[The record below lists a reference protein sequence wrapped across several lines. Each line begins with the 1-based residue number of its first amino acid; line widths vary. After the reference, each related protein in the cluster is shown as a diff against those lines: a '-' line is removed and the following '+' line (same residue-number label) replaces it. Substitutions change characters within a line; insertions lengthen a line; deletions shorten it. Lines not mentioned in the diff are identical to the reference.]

1 MKAVYIVDDVRIAK
15 ILVDPMRRAILDLLR
30 QKPMTQAGLAN
41 ELGLTGASLN
51 HHMKI
56 LRSNK
61 LVIVV
66 KKEIERHR
74 IMQIFLSS
82 IAYLFVYDLDS
93 LPKNIA
99 RYFYPISLERARA
112 VVSLF
117 MLNKKGLSLTHYRY
131 RPEQTPEAIN
141 AISENL
147 SRFLVNTARSYGKEI
162 VNHADERII
171 YEIYGKALNNFLNE
185 YELLHNTKRTK
196 GRQPQSELK
205 HQHYINIFKSQ

>member
-1 MKAVYIVDDVRIAK
+1 MKAVYIVNDAKIAK

-30 QKPMTQAGLAN
+30 QRPMTQAGLAN

-56 LRSNK
+56 LRSKK
-61 LVIVV
+61 LVTIFKREV
-66 KKEIERHR
+66 ERHR

-82 IAYLFVYDLDS
+82 VAYLFIYDLES

-112 VVSLF
+112 VVSL
-117 MLNKKGLSLTHYRY
+117 LLLYNKELSTYDI
-131 RPEQTPEAIN
+131 EQTPEAIN

-147 SRFLVNTARSYGKEI
+147 SRYLVMAAKSYESKI
-162 VNHADERII
+162 INHGDERYI
-171 YEIYGKALNNFLNE
+171 YEIYGKAMFT
-185 YELLHNTKRTK
+185 LLKENK
-196 GRQPQSELK
+196 QLS
-205 HQHYINIFKSQ
+205 YIQRKKQLPRAG

>member
-1 MKAVYIVDDVRIAK
+1 MKAVYIVNDAKIAK

-30 QKPMTQAGLAN
+30 QRPMTQAGLAN

-56 LRSNK
+56 LRSKK
-61 LVIVV
+61 LVTIFKREV
-66 KKEIERHR
+66 ERHR

-82 IAYLFVYDLDS
+82 VAYLFIYDLES

-112 VVSLF
+112 VVSL
-117 MLNKKGLSLTHYRY
+117 LLLYNKELSTYDI
-131 RPEQTPEAIN
+131 EQTPEAIN

-147 SRFLVNTARSYGKEI
+147 SRYLVMAAKSYESKI
-162 VNHADERII
+162 INHGDERYI
-171 YEIYGKALNNFLNE
+171 YEIYGKAMFT
-185 YELLHNTKRTK
+185 LLKEDK
-196 GRQPQSELK
+196 QLS
-205 HQHYINIFKSQ
+205 YIPRKKQLPRSG

>member
-1 MKAVYIVDDVRIAK
+1 MKAVYIVNDAKIAK

-30 QKPMTQAGLAN
+30 QRPMTQAGLAN

-56 LRSNK
+56 LRSKK
-61 LVIVV
+61 LVTIFKREV
-66 KKEIERHR
+66 ERHR

-82 IAYLFVYDLDS
+82 VAYLFIYDLES

-112 VVSLF
+112 VVSL
-117 MLNKKGLSLTHYRY
+117 LLLYNKELSTYDI
-131 RPEQTPEAIN
+131 EQTPEAIN

-147 SRFLVNTARSYGKEI
+147 SQYLVMAAKSYESKI
-162 VNHADERII
+162 INHGDERYI
-171 YEIYGKALNNFLNE
+171 YEIYGKAMFT
-185 YELLHNTKRTK
+185 LLKENK
-196 GRQPQSELK
+196 QLS
-205 HQHYINIFKSQ
+205 YIQRKKQLPRAG

>member
-1 MKAVYIVDDVRIAK
+1 MKAVYIVNDAKIAK

-30 QKPMTQAGLAN
+30 QRPMTQAGLAN

-56 LRSNK
+56 LRSKK
-61 LVIVV
+61 LVTIFKREV
-66 KKEIERHR
+66 ERHR

-82 IAYLFVYDLDS
+82 VAYLFVYDLES

-112 VVSLF
+112 VVSL
-117 MLNKKGLSLTHYRY
+117 LLLYNKELSTYDI
-131 RPEQTPEAIN
+131 EQTPEAIN

-147 SRFLVNTARSYGKEI
+147 SRYLVMAAKSYESKI
-162 VNHADERII
+162 INHGDERYI
-171 YEIYGKALNNFLNE
+171 YEIYGKAMFT
-185 YELLHNTKRTK
+185 LLKEDK
-196 GRQPQSELK
+196 QLS
-205 HQHYINIFKSQ
+205 YIQRKKQLPRSG

>member
-1 MKAVYIVDDVRIAK
+1 MKAVYIVDDVKIAK

-30 QKPMTQAGLAN
+30 QRPMTQAGLAN

-56 LRSNK
+56 LRSKK
-61 LVIVV
+61 LVTIFKREV
-66 KKEIERHR
+66 ERHR

-82 IAYLFVYDLDS
+82 VAYLFIYDLES

-112 VVSLF
+112 VVSL
-117 MLNKKGLSLTHYRY
+117 LLLYNKELSTYDI
-131 RPEQTPEAIN
+131 EQTPEAIN

-147 SRFLVNTARSYGKEI
+147 SRYLVMAAKYYESKI
-162 VNHADERII
+162 INHGDERYI
-171 YEIYGKALNNFLNE
+171 YEIYGKAMFT
-185 YELLHNTKRTK
+185 LLKEDK
-196 GRQPQSELK
+196 QLS
-205 HQHYINIFKSQ
+205 YIQRKKQLPRSG